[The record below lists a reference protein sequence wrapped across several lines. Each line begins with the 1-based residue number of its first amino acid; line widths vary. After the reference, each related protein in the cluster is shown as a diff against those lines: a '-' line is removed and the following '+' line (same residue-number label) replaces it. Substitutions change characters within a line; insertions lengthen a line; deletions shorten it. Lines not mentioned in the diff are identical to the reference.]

1 MIIIT
6 VYIYIYIYVIGSE
19 QHIQIMY
26 NDKLQ
31 NSKLNKK
38 ELLNCYTVMIS
49 TKNFV
54 FSSLKMQTT
63 IIHTKNPDILLFYK
77 RDNMFLYFSSSS
89 IIFRLDQYINIYT
102 YRSGKRQTQ
111 SVYNS
116 NCQPR
121 QNFDLL
127 VLCRIKRMR
136 IELAI

>member
-1 MIIIT
+1 
-6 VYIYIYIYVIGSE
+6 
-19 QHIQIMY
+19 
-26 NDKLQ
+26 
-31 NSKLNKK
+31 
-38 ELLNCYTVMIS
+38 MIS

-63 IIHTKNPDILLFYK
+63 IIHTKKTPDILLFYK
-77 RDNMFLYFSSSS
+77 GDNMFLNFSSSS